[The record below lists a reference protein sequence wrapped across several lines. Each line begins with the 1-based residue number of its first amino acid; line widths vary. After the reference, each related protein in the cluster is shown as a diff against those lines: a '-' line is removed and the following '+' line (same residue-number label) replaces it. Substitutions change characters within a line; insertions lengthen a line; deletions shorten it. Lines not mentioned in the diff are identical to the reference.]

1 MNDNNNTL
9 NTAENLGSLTQYK
22 DKTILRNGNIGFN
35 LSPVSNLRDSYDF
48 YQFSLDT
55 SSSVEIKLST
65 TSNPV
70 KFNIR
75 DRNGNIIKSGKTNNP
90 NGAGSTT
97 LTDHLDPGTY
107 YVEVIES
114 KGLYSFDTYY
124 GLTIKC
130 LDCPIT
136 DTIDGGG
143 SGGTTTP
150 TPNVPLIQGDSYN
163 NTLKG
168 NTGNNLIGG
177 WAGNDHLIG
186 GRGNDSL
193 YGDSGQDTLDGGE
206 GDDRLFGHT
215 DNQDVINLL
224 GPDHNRDELYGGAG
238 HDYLD
243 GGNGN
248 DFLGGW
254 TENDHLVGGG
264 GHDALY
270 GDSGQDTLDG
280 GEGNDRLF
288 GHTDNQDVINLLG
301 EDFNRDELY
310 GGAGH
315 DYLDGG
321 NGDDLLR
328 GGPDNDT
335 LIGGDG
341 NDLLDGWSGDDL
353 FWGGNGNDTLF
364 GGSHIREEKGS
375 GRDTLYG
382 QGGSDTLYG
391 DDGDDY
397 LDGGNEDN
405 ARDILYG
412 QAGNDLLYGHGG
424 NDELWGGWDNDTL
437 AGHHGNDALYGE
449 GGADTFYGDDGHDYL
464 DGGDGN
470 DYLEGGKNSI
480 FTPIFVAIDND
491 FTVNDNGWTNFNQFP
506 RQLADV
512 NGDGRADIVG
522 FGYTGVYTYLGQTNG
537 KFGKVKVA
545 LDGNL
550 TVADGGWIDF
560 NRFPRHLGDVNG
572 DGRADIVGFASDS
585 VLVSLGQADGTFS
598 NPNIG
603 LDGNYTIFDG
613 GWNNFD
619 QFPRQ
624 LADVNGD
631 GRADIV
637 GFAYKGVY
645 VSLGQ
650 ANGTFSNPNLAF
662 SSNFTMGDGG
672 WTSFDRY
679 PRQLADVNGDGR
691 ADIVG
696 FGHSGVYVSLGQA
709 NGTFSDL
716 QVALDDNF
724 TVADGGWTSF
734 DRYPRQLADV
744 NGDGRADIVGF
755 GHDAVAVSFGQTD
768 GTFSEVEVGLDDGF
782 TVAEG
787 GWTSFDRYPR
797 QLADVNGDGKADIV
811 GFGHDAVAVSLASP
825 TDDDI
830 LHGRNGNDQL
840 HGGNGDDK
848 LYGGADHDRLYGE
861 LGNDTLSGDSGDD
874 ILVGGQGDDLLTGG
888 LGADIFNFNKPQE
901 GIDTITDFSA
911 IQNDIIQVSG
921 WGFGIDSHQH
931 DKFSFNVATGAL
943 FFENTQLASL
953 QAKSGFAIANN
964 LQITPRV
971 SVLY

>member
-1 MNDNNNTL
+1 MVAD
-9 NTAENLGSLTQYK
+9 Q
-22 DKTILRNGNIGFN
+22 
-35 LSPVSNLRDSYDF
+35 
-48 YQFSLDT
+48 
-55 SSSVEIKLST
+55 
-65 TSNPV
+65 
-70 KFNIR
+70 
-75 DRNGNIIKSGKTNNP
+75 
-90 NGAGSTT
+90 
-97 LTDHLDPGTY
+97 
-107 YVEVIES
+107 VIE
-114 KGLYSFDTYY
+114 
-124 GLTIKC
+124 
-130 LDCPIT
+130 
-136 DTIDGGG
+136 
-143 SGGTTTP
+143 
-150 TPNVPLIQGDSYN
+150 
-163 NTLKG
+163 
-168 NTGNNLIGG
+168 
-177 WAGNDHLIG
+177 
-186 GRGNDSL
+186 
-193 YGDSGQDTLDGGE
+193 
-206 GDDRLFGHT
+206 
-215 DNQDVINLL
+215 
-224 GPDHNRDELYGGAG
+224 
-238 HDYLD
+238 
-243 GGNGN
+243 
-248 DFLGGW
+248 
-254 TENDHLVGGG
+254 
-264 GHDALY
+264 
-270 GDSGQDTLDG
+270 
-280 GEGNDRLF
+280 
-288 GHTDNQDVINLLG
+288 
-301 EDFNRDELY
+301 
-310 GGAGH
+310 
-315 DYLDGG
+315 
-321 NGDDLLR
+321 
-328 GGPDNDT
+328 
-335 LIGGDG
+335 GGDG
-341 NDLLDGWSGDDL
+341 NDA
-353 FWGGNGNDTLF
+353 LF
-364 GGSHIREEKGS
+364 GGSDFSELSGS
-375 GRDTLYG
+375 GRDQLYG

-391 DDGDDY
+391 GDGDDY

-405 ARDILYG
+405 ASDILYGQAGNDTLYGLGGDDELWGGWGSDKLAGHHGNDTLYGQGWSDTLYGDGGDDYLDGGNEDNASDILYG

-424 NDELWGGWDNDTL
+424 NDELWGGLDNDTLAGHHGNDKLYGQGGSDLLYGDGGNDYLDGGNEDDARDILYGQAGYDTLYGHGGDDELWGGSGGDKL

-449 GGADTFYGDDGHDYL
+449 GDRDLLYGDGGNDYL
-464 DGGDGN
+464 DGGEGN

-480 FTPIFVAIDND
+480 FTPTFVAIEND